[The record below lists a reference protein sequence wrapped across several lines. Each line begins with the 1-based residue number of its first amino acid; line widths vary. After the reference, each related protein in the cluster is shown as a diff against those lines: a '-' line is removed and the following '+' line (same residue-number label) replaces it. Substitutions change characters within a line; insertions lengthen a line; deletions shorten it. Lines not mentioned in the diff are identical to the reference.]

1 VPDRQEQKVDLPVFT
16 AAEAKQKALGIMLDR
31 SKEIVTAHG
40 KTVGLP
46 KLRAGTR
53 VNIQGVGSRLS
64 GTYFVTKT
72 THTLGESGYVT
83 EFDCRREDLG
93 AAGGTS

>member
-1 VPDRQEQKVDLPVFT
+1 
-16 AAEAKQKALGIMLDR
+16 M
-31 SKEIVTAHG
+31 TAHG

-46 KLRAGTR
+46 KLRAGTL
-53 VNIQGVGSRLS
+53 VNIQGIGARLS

-93 AAGGTS
+93 HGERHDARIACRASSSARSPR